1 MSLEERFEQLEK
13 ENTELRSRV
22 ETLERKGGD
31 IFVTVKDLAEI
42 MKCPA
47 NTIYKKI
54 RSGEIFA
61 TRKTGGIKIPLS
73 QFHEPQKVVYL
84 PREKKK
90 KEQNRG
96 PVMGGM

>member
-1 MSLEERFEQLEK
+1 MCIEERFEQLEK
-13 ENTELRSRV
+13 ENTELRNRV

-31 IFVTVKDLAEI
+31 IFVTVKELAEI

-90 KEQNRG
+90 KEQTLKDRVFG
-96 PVMGGM
+96 

>member
-31 IFVTVKDLAEI
+31 IFVTVKELAEI

-54 RSGEIFA
+54 RSGEI
-61 TRKTGGIKIPLS
+61 S
-73 QFHEPQKVVYL
+73 Q
-84 PREKKK
+84 REKPEESKSPSHNST
-90 KEQNRG
+90 NRRK
-96 PVMGGM
+96 